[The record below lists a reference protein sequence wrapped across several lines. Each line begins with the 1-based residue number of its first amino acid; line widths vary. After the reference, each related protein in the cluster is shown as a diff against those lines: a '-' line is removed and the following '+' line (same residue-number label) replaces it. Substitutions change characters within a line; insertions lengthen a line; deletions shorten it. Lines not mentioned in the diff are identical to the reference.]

1 MIIRAKDHERH
12 DYAVALTWTGAR
24 SGPTSSYQAYS
35 REYEVRCGDKQP
47 IRGSADPHFR
57 GDPTLYNPEEM
68 LVIALSTCH
77 LLSYLAECARAGV
90 HVVSYEDNAQGTM
103 TVHDGKLRFTDVLL
117 RPRVTVARGANVK
130 TAEALH
136 AAAHADCYVANSV
149 NFPVRHEA
157 TVTVAG

>member
-24 SGPTSSYQAYS
+24 SGPTTSYQGYS
-35 REYEVRCGDKQP
+35 REYEYQCDDKLP
-47 IRGSADPHFR
+47 VRGSADPHFR

-68 LVIALSTCH
+68 LVVALATCH

-90 HVVSYEDNAQGTM
+90 HVVAYEDSAQGTM

-117 RPRVTVARGANVK
+117 RPRVTVARGADVD
-130 TAEALH
+130 AAQALH
-136 AAAHADCYVANSV
+136 GAAHAECFIANSV

-157 TVTVAG
+157 TVVVAE